1 MKKDNEKKSKKALEK
16 ILNIVLILL
25 IILIFIGFVYY
36 IKNQDEI
43 NKKIDENTLT
53 YDQLLTEIQNNNI
66 EEIEMTVGSTTLK
79 IKEKGYNTK
88 YTSVYGVNTK

>member
-53 YDQLLTEIQNNNI
+53 YDQLLIR
-66 EEIEMTVGSTTLK
+66 
-79 IKEKGYNTK
+79 Y
-88 YTSVYGVNTK
+88 